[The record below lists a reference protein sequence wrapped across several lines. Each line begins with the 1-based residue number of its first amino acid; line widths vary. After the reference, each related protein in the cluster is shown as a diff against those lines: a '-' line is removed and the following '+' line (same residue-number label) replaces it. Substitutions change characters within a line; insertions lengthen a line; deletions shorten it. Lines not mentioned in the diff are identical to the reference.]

1 MRELVNE
8 VLHKLEP
15 EIKYSIQA
23 ENLILGTGAHES
35 MGWTKRKQMGGGP
48 ALGLFQMEPNT
59 FNDIVNNYLRYHPN
73 IVEKIKQIAKTN
85 VLSSVDLINN
95 DKLAICMCRVHYLR
109 VPEPIPNDL
118 PGWAKYW
125 KKWYNTA
132 KGKGTEQEFI
142 KNYKRYIID

>member
-118 PGWAKYW
+118 SGWAKYW

-132 KGKGTEQEFI
+132 KGRGTEQEFI
-142 KNYKRYIID
+142 KNYKRYITD